1 MNKLLNTA
9 IMALMAVTLISCAQH
24 GTPGAATQEAPAQD
38 AKASALDIQRSTAR
52 STTATVEAVDLKT
65 RMVKLRSFEGRLFD
79 IHVGKEAVNLNQVR
93 RGDTVEITYA
103 QELEVR
109 MAEPGEVLNDVTRV
123 IGNAEPGAKPRG
135 IGVTEA
141 HVTATIMD
149 IDKTGESVLLK
160 FADGVVTSVKVQNP
174 ANLDKVKVGDTI
186 AITYIEA
193 IDIVV
198 KSKKR

>member
-9 IMALMAVTLISCAQH
+9 IMALLAATLISCAQH
-24 GTPGAATQEAPAQD
+24 ETTGPTSQAPAKD
-38 AKASALDIQRSTAR
+38 ANASTLDIQRSTAR

-198 KSKKR
+198 KTKKR